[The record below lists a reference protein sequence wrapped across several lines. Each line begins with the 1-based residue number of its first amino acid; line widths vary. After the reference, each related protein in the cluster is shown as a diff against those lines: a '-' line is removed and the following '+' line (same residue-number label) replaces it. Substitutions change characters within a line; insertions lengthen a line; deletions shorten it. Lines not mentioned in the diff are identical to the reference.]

1 MTDQSRP
8 PGPRPFPGSEPRLPP
23 PDLLAAHGAKV
34 LDPATAV
41 VRKGQRLLSTAY
53 FTDRLLVSERAPNRN
68 QIIQLLTTA
77 AAEMGLDAT
86 VDIPEI
92 PVRVS
97 AESATRLPPTALRLQ
112 LSPAQNRAVAVDA
125 WMVLQHA
132 RASVEDP
139 AVLARAGL
147 DHVLLS
153 HAGPGDGEG
162 VEGTP
167 FDEPH
172 SPPGGGSGGASSW
185 TGYAGPY
192 AVAMVIDPPKR
203 DRSLCHRPVVA
214 VVDTGCGQHSWFTE
228 GIDRDLVGYLTPDPE
243 SGANLISPMD
253 GSRPRAAGHGTFI
266 TGLIR
271 QRCPDA
277 DILAVRLLQADG
289 LAAES
294 DMIATLDRIRDLAFE
309 NIRTGRGHRV
319 DIVSLSCG
327 HYQEEVDDP
336 FQPML
341 QDVLHDLGRLGVA
354 VVASAGNDATGRPMF
369 PAAFAPNK
377 NGPVVAF
384 EANSVP
390 VVSVGALNPDGTVA
404 LFSNSAPW
412 VLHWEVGAAVVST
425 MPAAFDYG
433 VNAAASTTDPVRG
446 QRAAVDPDRFR
457 GVTGQGGFAVWSG
470 TSFAAPVLAGRLA
483 QHLVKQLHGNG
494 GTCTNHC
501 RTSVDQGWAAVQACC
516 PPLHRPPAT

>member
-1 MTDQSRP
+1 
-8 PGPRPFPGSEPRLPP
+8 LPP
-23 PDLLAAHGAKV
+23 PALLAAHGAKV
-34 LDPATAV
+34 LDPASAV
-41 VRKGQRLLSTAY
+41 VRKGQRLLPTAY
-53 FTDRLLVSERAPNRN
+53 FTDRLLVAERAPNRN
-68 QIIQLLTTA
+68 EIIQLLTKA
-77 AAEMGLDAT
+77 AGELGLDAT
-86 VDIPEI
+86 VDDPEI
-92 PVRVS
+92 GVR
-97 AESATRLPPTALRLQ
+97 AAFESANRLPPTALRLR
-112 LSPAQNRAVAVDA
+112 LMPAKNRAVAVDA

-132 RASVEDP
+132 RASVDDP

-147 DHVLLS
+147 DHVVLTHS
-153 HAGPGDGEG
+153 GPGDGEG
-162 VEGTP
+162 IEGTP

-172 SPPGGGSGGASSW
+172 SPPSGGVGGASSW

-192 AVAMVIDPPKR
+192 AVAMVMDPPER

-228 GIDRDLVGYLTPDPE
+228 GVHRDLVGYLTPDPE
-243 SGANLISPMD
+243 SGANLIQPMD

-266 TGLIR
+266 SGLIR

-309 NIRTGRGHRV
+309 HIRTGKGHRV

-327 HYQEEVDDP
+327 HYHEEDDP
-336 FQPML
+336 SDQML
-341 QDVLHDLGRLGVA
+341 QDVLHDLGRLGIC

-369 PAAFAPNK
+369 PAAFAPHK
-377 NGPVVAF
+377 NGPVATF
-384 EANSVP
+384 EAGAVP
-390 VVSVGALNPDGTVA
+390 LVSVGALNPDGTVA

-433 VNAAASTTDPVRG
+433 VNAAATTADPVRG
-446 QRAAVDPDRFR
+446 QRGAVDPDRFR
-457 GVTGQGGFAVWSG
+457 GVTGQGGFAIWSG

-483 QHLVKQLHGNG
+483 QQLVKQAHSG
-494 GTCTNHC
+494 GTCSGHC
-501 RTSVDQGWAAVQACC
+501 STSVEQGWAAVQACC
-516 PPLHRPPAT
+516 PPLHRPPAA